1 MCAVTLRLS
10 ITASDDV
17 RKTVP
22 RAHRAGATCA
32 SSHLARVPCAR
43 AGPRLT
49 PARASR
55 FRDREGE
62 PQNVIIFYI
71 LWKGSYAL
79 WKGSSVIIFFYL
91 TTGKSGVCYD
101 V

>member
-55 FRDREGE
+55 FRDLER
-62 PQNVIIFYI
+62 
-71 LWKGSYAL
+71 
-79 WKGSSVIIFFYL
+79 
-91 TTGKSGVCYD
+91 TTKRKKKIDDWEVRSML
-101 V
+101 